1 MKKIYEP
8 PVFDLVTFEASE
20 AFATLSSFV
29 DPSDNGNKD
38 NEIDN
43 SLWNWW
49 TFVDDYFQIFSGE
62 IS

>member
-1 MKKIYEP
+1 MNRRKTMKKIYEP

-43 SLWNWW
+43 SLWN
-49 TFVDDYFQIFSGE
+49 
-62 IS
+62 